1 MKPFTFDQIP
11 KLIGKLFDKMDRIE
25 TLLKGLNIEPHTE
38 EELLSI
44 TEAAKFLNLSVATLY
59 SKVSRNEIPVC
70 KKGKRHY
77 FLKSELMEWIKTGHI
92 KSYEQIKKEL
102 ESNRFEN
109 R

>member
-25 TLLKGLNIEPHTE
+25 ALLKGLNIEPHSE
-38 EELLSI
+38 EELLTI

-70 KKGKRHY
+70 KKGKRLY
-77 FLKSELMEWIKTGHI
+77 FLKSELTAWIQSGKIPTNEEIMER
-92 KSYEQIKKEL
+92 S
-102 ESNRFEN
+102 RPD
-109 R
+109 